1 MLASRFG
8 CLRPP
13 SSTQSPQPAKRA
25 RARARLAFVDSSP
38 DSVVALR
45 QQLTDQGVF
54 VAVMLLART
63 ANGLIEWKDAS
74 GRTLREHRQRQLNW
88 DGERS

>member
-1 MLASRFG
+1 
-8 CLRPP
+8 
-13 SSTQSPQPAKRA
+13 
-25 RARARLAFVDSSP
+25 VNSSP

-45 QQLTDQGVF
+45 QQLTEQGVF

-74 GRTLREHRQRQLNW
+74 GLTLREHSQRQLNW

>member
-1 MLASRFG
+1 
-8 CLRPP
+8 
-13 SSTQSPQPAKRA
+13 
-25 RARARLAFVDSSP
+25 VDSSP

>member
-1 MLASRFG
+1 
-8 CLRPP
+8 
-13 SSTQSPQPAKRA
+13 
-25 RARARLAFVDSSP
+25 VDSSP

-63 ANGLIEWKDAS
+63 ANGLIEWNDAS
-74 GRTLREHRQRQLNW
+74 GRTLREHSQRQLKW
-88 DGERS
+88 DGDRS

>member
-1 MLASRFG
+1 MLASQFG
-8 CLRPP
+8 CVRPP
-13 SSTQSPQPAKRA
+13 STTQSPQPAKRA

-45 QQLTDQGVF
+45 QQLTEQGVF

-74 GRTLREHRQRQLNW
+74 G
-88 DGERS
+88 